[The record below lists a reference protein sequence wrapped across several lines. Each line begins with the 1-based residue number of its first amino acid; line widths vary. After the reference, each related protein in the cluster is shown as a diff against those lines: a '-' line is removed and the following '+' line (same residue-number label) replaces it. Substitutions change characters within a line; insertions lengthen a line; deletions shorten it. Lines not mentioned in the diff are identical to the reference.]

1 MPAQVPHATNL
12 NLEHGRGRRRQVV
25 AVRTPGRLFA
35 ELSDE
40 GGARAPPNRRPGGRG
55 GDHAVGRQQ
64 LPPVEALPPAERL
77 RRHQQRLRG
86 DELILPADDLP
97 PGHVRLRDVIRQPR
111 VTLHRVEPAEGVEV
125 PRPLSGHGPEMK
137 VQTGRLLVVAVPVP
151 RGDYRLSVG
160 DGDVDR
166 GWCAVVGPDDM
177 RHRREHRLLDPR
189 RVQQRVMVGELVQ
202 DEVEEKFRVR
212 GPAHVLKQVVPEER
226 EKPAPD
232 LLEVCDVSVVHEH
245 VPSVVERVAV
255 VLVDA
260 RAGTRRADVP
270 EQERGA
276 DVLGERAEVAVVR
289 RRGDGGVH
297 RRAAVRV
304 QTVTIYQ
311 PAAIAGVPTHPA
323 PVHVDRMVT
332 PVVALAARGVPGPF
346 RHVRQSVGRAVE
358 ELAEANLLPVVKDP
372 ATHLATPLAARGPCS
387 RCSAR
392 AAPWSGCREYK
403 RYLGESPE
411 A

>member
-1 MPAQVPHATNL
+1 
-12 NLEHGRGRRRQVV
+12 
-25 AVRTPGRLFA
+25 
-35 ELSDE
+35 
-40 GGARAPPNRRPGGRG
+40 
-55 GDHAVGRQQ
+55 
-64 LPPVEALPPAERL
+64 
-77 RRHQQRLRG
+77 
-86 DELILPADDLP
+86 
-97 PGHVRLRDVIRQPR
+97 
-111 VTLHRVEPAEGVEV
+111 
-125 PRPLSGHGPEMK
+125 MK

-166 GWCAVVGPDDM
+166 GWCAVVGPDDV

-332 PVVALAARGVPGPF
+332 PVVPLAARGVPGPF
-346 RHVRQSVGRAVE
+346 GHVRQSVGRAVE
-358 ELAEANLLPVVKDP
+358 ELAEANLLAVVKDP

-387 RCSAR
+387 RVARPAPRPGVGAVTNVIGVQQQRSLSFDGSGRILCNPSQVKREPGEECLTGQCSTVTIVIETRKIRFVPRTIYNRDAVNEFSN
-392 AAPWSGCREYK
+392 WCFRETRKY
-403 RYLGESPE
+403 RPE
-411 A
+411 